1 MSNSLK
7 KSKESMDAKQLIKKN
22 AKKDKKEKPSP
33 DKETKATYEKSNKT
47 DNQRIKDNSES
58 KDNTGTKHNKLP
70 LIKKNLKGGNV
81 VRASID
87 MINSMTALGRS
98 IFSEIRDIKNIP
110 ADINNVAAATSVPN
124 NNLKVR

>member
-22 AKKDKKEKPSP
+22 AKKDKKGKPSP
-33 DKETKATYEKSNKT
+33 DKETKATYEKSNKI
-47 DNQRIKDNSES
+47 DKRIKDNSGS